1 MDEAWWLGLRPVGL
15 ARTLNRGDCCP
26 AYPLPHDKA
35 SVFRFLSGKAGI
47 PFILI
52 AVLLDVLSLGV
63 VIPVLAK
70 LIKELLNDNTADA
83 AAYVGWFGT
92 VWAFMQFFSSPLMG
106 ALSDRFGRRPVL
118 LISAFGLGI
127 DYILMA
133 LAPNLIWL
141 FIGRILTG
149 ITAASFST
157 ASAYIA
163 DVTPPENRSAA
174 FGIFGAAFGLGFILG
189 PALGGYLGDIDL
201 RLPFWVSAALTLAN
215 ATYGFFILPES
226 LPPEKRSPFRWSR
239 ANPLGSLQLLRS
251 QSGLLAM
258 AVILF
263 CYQLAHHVFSSVFV
277 LYTDERFHW
286 DAKMVG
292 FALST
297 VGILN
302 FIVQGLLIR
311 PAVRAFGERAMVF
324 AGLLGGIAGFTAY
337 AWVDNGRAF
346 YLSTIIF
353 ATMGFFNASI
363 QGLMSKRIE
372 PNQQGQLSG
381 ANSSLNGIAGMIG
394 PTLFATVFQQTI
406 DPKSPW
412 HWPGAP
418 FALAAAILGVG
429 FFLATLTISSVGKRP
444 TGTDNPK
451 ENRA

>member
-1 MDEAWWLGLRPVGL
+1 MIRS
-15 ARTLNRGDCCP
+15 
-26 AYPLPHDKA
+26 LP
-35 SVFRFLSGKAGI
+35 SKAGI

-70 LIKELLNDNTADA
+70 LVKELLNDNTADA
-83 AAYVGWFGT
+83 AAYVGWFAT
-92 VWAFMQFFSSPLMG
+92 VWAFMQFFSSPIMG

-133 LAPNLIWL
+133 MAPNLTWL
-141 FIGRILTG
+141 FIGRVLTG

-239 ANPLGSLQLLRS
+239 ANPIGSLQLLRS

-258 AVILF
+258 AAILF

-277 LYTDERFHW
+277 LYTDLRFGW
-286 DAKMVG
+286 TPSMVG
-292 FALST
+292 FTLST

-302 FIVQGLLIR
+302 FIVQGILIR
-311 PAVRAFGERAMVF
+311 PAVRTLGEKALVF
-324 AGLLGGIAGFTAY
+324 IGLIGGIIGFVAY
-337 AWVDNGRAF
+337 AVVDNEEAF
-346 YLSTIIF
+346 YMSTIIF

-363 QGLMSKRIE
+363 QGLMSKRINPSE
-372 PNQQGQLSG
+372 QGQLSG
-381 ANSSLNGIAGMIG
+381 ANSSLNGIAGMFG
-394 PTLFATVFQQTI
+394 PALFAIVFRNSI
-406 DPKSPW
+406 NSENGW
-412 HWPGAP
+412 YSPGAP
-418 FALAAAILGVG
+418 FALAAAILGIG
-429 FFLATLTISSVGKRP
+429 LLLAIFTFSGVGKKGE
-444 TGTDNPK
+444 GTDNHGSI
-451 ENRA
+451 

>member
-1 MDEAWWLGLRPVGL
+1 M
-15 ARTLNRGDCCP
+15 
-26 AYPLPHDKA
+26 
-35 SVFRFLSGKAGI
+35 
-47 PFILI
+47 I

-70 LIKELLNDNTADA
+70 LIKELLNDSTADA

-92 VWAFMQFFSSPLMG
+92 VWAFMQFFSSPIMG

-141 FIGRILTG
+141 FIGRVLTG
-149 ITAASFST
+149 VTAASFST

-163 DVTPPENRSAA
+163 DVTEPENRSAA
-174 FGIFGAAFGLGFILG
+174 FGLFGAAFGLGFILG

-226 LPPEKRSPFRWSR
+226 LPPEKRTPFRWSR
-239 ANPLGSLQLLRS
+239 ANPVGSLKLLRS
-251 QSGLLAM
+251 QTGLFAM
-258 AVILF
+258 ATILF
-263 CYQLAHHVFSSVFV
+263 LYQLAHHVFSSVFV
-277 LYTDERFHW
+277 LYTDERFLW
-286 DAKMVG
+286 SASMVG
-292 FALST
+292 AALSV

-302 FIVQGLLIR
+302 FIVQGILIR
-311 PAVRAFGERAMVF
+311 PAVRLVGERILVF
-324 AGLLGGIAGFTAY
+324 VGLLGGVVGFLAY
-337 AWVDNGRAF
+337 ATVDNGRAF
-346 YLSTIIF
+346 FASTVIF

-372 PNQQGQLSG
+372 PGQQGQLSG

-394 PTLFATVFQQTI
+394 PTLFATVFQATI
-406 DPKSPW
+406 RPEGRW
-412 HWPGAP
+412 YWPGAP
-418 FALAAAILGVG
+418 FALAAAILGLG
-429 FFLATLTISSVGKRP
+429 FLLATLTIPRSGKTP
-444 TGTDNPK
+444 PK
-451 ENRA
+451 RTQ